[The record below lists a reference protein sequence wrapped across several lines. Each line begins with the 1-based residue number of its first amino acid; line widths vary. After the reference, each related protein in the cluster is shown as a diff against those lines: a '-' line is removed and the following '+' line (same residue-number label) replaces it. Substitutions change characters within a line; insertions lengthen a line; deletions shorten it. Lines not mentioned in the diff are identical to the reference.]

1 MADLTDE
8 IQELR
13 LQNSK
18 FTAELTAQ
26 GEVAGAT
33 LTAQLDTALAVD
45 QLTETFKQFFKAER
59 RDKESDKLEASREA
73 QGQVTKEGA
82 MSVATGS
89 DIEPLDFKG
98 NYFAMIAGAIAGLAT
113 GLVGAIAGQIAAVTG
128 AIGRLFRLDKALAAL
143 KNSSKLFQARFMNFI
158 SKGGIGKFFKAI
170 STTFTNITK
179 QFKAGFNSLK
189 VARNSVGQFTKLG
202 FFGKMGS
209 FFNTLLKPFRF
220 IVKAFADLNKTVRAV
235 FGITS
240 KVAKGGGVLSKFF
253 GTIGSF
259 FRGFLAIGSKLLVP
273 LQVVIGLFSG
283 VKQAFTDFT
292 NTEGSFLDKLIAGLG
307 GFVKGAFNALI
318 SMPLDLLKK
327 GVSFIAGKL
336 GFENFAEL
344 LDSFSFA
351 GLFSKIFDGITGFV
365 TNIKDIIV
373 GIFTLDGDTLK
384 KGLGGIGN
392 ILKGVGKFFLA
403 VMAGGLAALGAI
415 LPGGESPGEAFTRKY
430 KEVMAGGRRNV
441 RKIESPSGTGSAEDL
456 DETDLNKVAPEERQ
470 KSIEAAASRKAS
482 RGGGTTV
489 IDASTN
495 TNTSTSG
502 DTLAMSGPPEPA
514 VNPRKKSRG

>member
-1 MADLTDE
+1 MADLIDE
-8 IQELR
+8 IQELK
-13 LQNSK
+13 LATIKGANESIEAGNLAAAQIQAQN
-18 FTAELTAQ
+18 
-26 GEVAGAT
+26 AT
-33 LTAQLDTALAVD
+33 TNSIDI
-45 QLTETFKQFFKAER
+45 LTETFKQFFKAER

-82 MSVATGS
+82 MGAATGS
-89 DIEPLDFKG
+89 DIEPLDFG
-98 NYFAMIAGAIAGLAT
+98 GSYFAMIAGAIAGLAT
-113 GLVGAIAGQIAAVTG
+113 GLVGAIAGQIALVTG

-158 SKGGIGKFFKAI
+158 SKGGVGKFFKAI

-202 FFGKMGS
+202 FFGRMGS

-220 IVKAFADLNKTVRAV
+220 IIKAFADLNKTIRSV
-235 FGITS
+235 FGIVS
-240 KVAKGGGVLSKFF
+240 KVAKGGGILSKFF

-259 FRGFLAIGSKLLVP
+259 FRGFAAIGSKLLVP

-283 VKQAFTDFT
+283 VKQAITDFT
-292 NTEGSFLDKLIAGLG
+292 STEGTIGDKLIAGLG

-351 GLFSKIFDGITGFV
+351 GLFSTIFDGITGFV
-365 TNIKDIIV
+365 TGIKDIIV
-373 GIFTLDGDTLK
+373 GIFTFDGDKIK

-430 KEVMAGGRRNV
+430 KEVMAGGSSNV
-441 RKIESPSGTGSAEDL
+441 TKTDRGGKGGADI
-456 DETDLNKVAPEERQ
+456 DETDLNKVTPEERQ
-470 KSIEAAASRKAS
+470 KSIEAAASRKES